1 MTPPMSAWAAA
12 ARETALTAVAL
23 FAAFVA
29 GAAAQEGSV
38 ASDRAALEALYDATG
53 GADWKNSTN
62 WKTAAPLGEWHGVT
76 TDADGRV
83 TELVLLANGLA
94 GRTPEALGRLAKLRD
109 LDLGLNELTG
119 RIPDALGD
127 LVNLYGLYL
136 GFNKLTG
143 TIPPRLGDL
152 SGLIWFDLR
161 ANRLTGPIPDELAS
175 LTNLRR
181 LLLNR
186 NALTGPIPPWLGDFT
201 SLEELELQLN
211 GFSGTIPETL
221 GNLNNLEE
229 LLLGENWGLS
239 GPLPDGLQRLRLRE
253 LSIWMTQACAPAAW
267 RAWLET
273 IEFLGPLCGAAT
285 ESATVDV
292 AVVYTPATRR
302 AAGGTAA
309 IETVIDLLIAETN
322 ESYAASGVRHRVA
335 LAARSEVAYDESH
348 DIEVDLNRLED
359 PSDGHMDEVHA
370 LRDRHWAD
378 LVHLL
383 VAGEDDGGVAGVAVR
398 PGAWSAIYWNTGTG
412 AFAHELGHN
421 MGLSHDRYQ
430 VHHHEGTLIPQPG
443 YGYVNQQAFE
453 AGAPPSSRWRT
464 MMSYDTQCDDAG
476 FSCTK
481 LLRFANPRQ
490 VWNGD
495 ALGVP
500 FGSGASGVA
509 GPADATAVLNATA
522 PAVAE
527 WRVERT
533 NRPPVPV
540 AGALPNRRLAPNGT
554 VHMDVSHAFV
564 DPDGDVLRHTASS
577 AAPDVATAVA
587 TGARV
592 TLTAV
597 SPGTAAIRVT
607 ASDAGGLSA
616 TQEFMVTVTAP
627 EPFTDDPI
635 LPGVTPV
642 RAVHFTELRSR
653 IDELRRGSELAEF
666 PWTDPTLRA
675 GVTPVRLVHLLEL
688 RSALAAAYEAAGR
701 AAPSWTDT
709 APAAGATPMRAA
721 HLMELRAAVLALE

>member
-1 MTPPMSAWAAA
+1 MTPPRSARAAA
-12 ARETALTAVAL
+12 AGETALTAVAL

-53 GADWKNSTN
+53 GADWKNNTN

-83 TELVLLANGLA
+83 TELILLANGLA
-94 GRTPEALGRLAKLRD
+94 GRIPEALGRLARLRD
-109 LDLGLNELTG
+109 LNLGINELTG

-143 TIPPRLGDL
+143 TVPPRLGDL
-152 SGLIWFDLR
+152 SGLIWFDLN

-175 LTNLRR
+175 LTNLKR
-181 LLLNR
+181 LLLGR
-186 NALTGPIPPWLGDFT
+186 NALTGLVPPWLGDFT
-201 SLEELELQLN
+201 SLEKLELQFN

-221 GNLNNLEE
+221 GNLTNLEE

-273 IEFLGPLCGAAT
+273 IEFLGPLCGATT
-285 ESATVDV
+285 ESVTVDV
-292 AVVYTPATRR
+292 AVVYTPATRG

-309 IETVIDLLIAETN
+309 VETLIDLLIAETN

-348 DIEVDLNRLED
+348 DIEVDLDRLED

-370 LRDRHWAD
+370 LRDRHRAD

-383 VAGEDDGGVAGVAVR
+383 VAGDSEGAIAVL
-398 PGAWSAIYWNTGTG
+398 PGAWSAMYWNWGTG

-430 VHHHEGTLIPQPG
+430 EYHHEGPLTPQPG

-476 FSCTK
+476 FGCTK

-495 ALGVP
+495 PLGVP
-500 FGSGASGVA
+500 FASGATGVA

-522 PAVAE
+522 PAVAK
-527 WRVERT
+527 WRDKRT
-533 NRPPVPV
+533 NRPPAPV
-540 AGALPNRRLAPNGT
+540 VGALPNRKLPQNGV
-554 VHMDVSHAFV
+554 VHVDVSPAFV
-564 DPDGDVLRHTASS
+564 DPDGDALRYTASS
-577 AAPDVATAVA
+577 TAPNVATAVA
-587 TGARV
+587 TGARL
-592 TLTAV
+592 TLTAA
-597 SPGTAAIRVT
+597 SLGTTAIRVT
-607 ASDAGGLSA
+607 ASDPAGLSA
-616 TQEFMVTVTAP
+616 AQEFTVTVTAA
-627 EPFTDDPI
+627 EPFTDDPL

-701 AAPSWTDT
+701 AVPRWTDT
-709 APAAGATPMRAA
+709 ALAAGATPMRAA
-721 HLMELRAAVLALE
+721 HLIELRAAVVALE

>member
-1 MTPPMSAWAAA
+1 MTPPGSARAAA
-12 ARETALTAVAL
+12 VRGAALATVAL
-23 FAAFVA
+23 FAAFA
-29 GAAAQEGSV
+29 ADAAAQEGSV
-38 ASDRAALEALYDATG
+38 ASDRATLEALYDATG

-83 TELVLLANGLA
+83 TELRLPGNGLA
-94 GRTPEALGRLAKLRD
+94 GRIPEALGRLAKLRD
-109 LDLGLNELTG
+109 LNLGINELTG

-127 LVNLYGLYL
+127 LVNLYGLSL

-152 SGLIWFDLR
+152 SGLIWFDLN

-175 LTNLRR
+175 LTNL
-181 LLLNR
+181 
-186 NALTGPIPPWLGDFT
+186 GW
-201 SLEELELQLN
+201 LELQSN

-221 GNLNNLEE
+221 DNLTNLEH
-229 LLLGENWGLS
+229 LLLGENWDLS

-309 IETVIDLLIAETN
+309 IETLIDLLIAETN

-335 LAARSEVAYDESH
+335 LATRSEVAYDESH

-412 AFAHELGHN
+412 VFAHELGHN

-522 PAVAE
+522 PVVAE

-540 AGALPNRRLAPNGT
+540 AGALPDRRLAPNGT

-564 DPDGDVLRHTASS
+564 DPDGDALRYTASS
-577 AAPDVATAVA
+577 TAPDVVTAVA
-587 TGARV
+587 TGARL
-592 TLTAV
+592 TLTAA

-616 TQEFMVTVTAP
+616 SQEFTVTVTAP

-666 PWTDPTLRA
+666 PWTDPTLRV

-701 AAPSWTDT
+701 AAPRWTDT